1 MSKRGVAE
9 GDVSAAAEALDQMQ
23 VAAEADG
30 GDAPQ
35 DLAEGTVAPYS
46 RSYGRTNISTI
57 LCAEDGGKSMVGKL
71 VRIGGWVKTGR
82 DAGAGAWCFLE
93 VNDGS
98 CFNNLQVIV
107 NQEVAAEVG
116 GLRQLTPTGTCV
128 LIEGLLS
135 ETPEGTMQAVEVK
148 GQKVLHVGKCD
159 PATYPMAKKRQTM
172 EFLREKMHLR
182 ARTNTIGAVA
192 RIRNALA
199 RATHLFFQEHGFL
212 YMHSPL
218 VTTSDCEGAGE
229 MFQVTTLLSKVDE
242 ESKRPTVSAEDVEH
256 LAVEVEKQGAV
267 VKEAKAAAAGDKGNK
282 ELKSTADAEVAKLL
296 ALKKE
301 QQEVTKRARYV
312 GGLARLADGRVD
324 YSEDFFSKPAF
335 LTVSGQLQGEYYACG
350 LTSIYTFGPT
360 FRAEDSNTSRHLA
373 EFWMIEPE
381 IAFCDLTDCM
391 KCAEDYVQFC
401 CRHVLE
407 HCKQDMAFINKLIDK
422 GAIERVERVS
432 RQEFK
437 RLSYTEAIEILQEA
451 VKSKKKKFVEKVEW
465 GVDLASEHE
474 RYIAEEVFQQPV
486 TVYDYPKDIKA
497 FYMKLNPDDKTVRAM
512 DVLVPKVGELI
523 GGSQREDVYEVL
535 KARME
540 QLGMDPAPYE
550 GYLDIRKYGSVPH
563 SGFGLGFERLIM
575 FVTGISNIR
584 DVIPFPRYP
593 GNAMY

>member
-1 MSKRGVAE
+1 
-9 GDVSAAAEALDQMQ
+9 
-23 VAAEADG
+23 
-30 GDAPQ
+30 
-35 DLAEGTVAPYS
+35 
-46 RSYGRTNISTI
+46 
-57 LCAEDGGKSMVGKL
+57 VGKL